1 MPARDV
7 TSCRSPADVRTA
19 KRLQLHLLTAMQH
32 RRSVGRMSL
41 ISARSSMHHA
51 PANAGRMPS
60 RAGGIAS
67 TLTTTITTGTGTTGP
82 GRYVVRS

>member
-1 MPARDV
+1 
-7 TSCRSPADVRTA
+7 
-19 KRLQLHLLTAMQH
+19 
-32 RRSVGRMSL
+32 MSL

-60 RAGGIAS
+60 RAGDIAS